1 MSGLWQT
8 ENPVV
13 DCRDI
18 IDKKRER
25 NYKFERLAQFSHSM
39 ES

>member
-18 IDKKRER
+18 IDFKRER
-25 NYKFERLAQFSHSM
+25 EREKL
-39 ES
+39 